1 MALPA
6 AAAEPPSRY
15 AEVDGVRVHYRSYGE
30 GQRAVVLV
38 HGWTCDHTFWAR
50 NVPGIVGS
58 GRRVLAIDLP
68 GHGLSDRPEVEYT
81 MDLFGRS
88 VAAVMDHAGV
98 KRAVVAGHSMG
109 GPVIRQFYRGYPER
123 TVALVFVDAGFRRP
137 SKTEAERE
145 KIDKMLAERSAQ
157 YDAPDYRGTMTK
169 VIQSMFVPSTTE
181 ALREEIT
188 TKMLATPKHVA
199 RSAFAR
205 MLDEENAKEDPI
217 RVPCL
222 VVFAARPSLPTDYEA
237 YLRGLMTNLD
247 YQVMDGVGHFLMM
260 EKPERFNSVL
270 IKFLDRA
277 AR

>member
-1 MALPA
+1 
-6 AAAEPPSRY
+6 
-15 AEVDGVRVHYRSYGE
+15 
-30 GQRAVVLV
+30 
-38 HGWTCDHTFWAR
+38 
-50 NVPGIVGS
+50 
-58 GRRVLAIDLP
+58 VLAIDLP